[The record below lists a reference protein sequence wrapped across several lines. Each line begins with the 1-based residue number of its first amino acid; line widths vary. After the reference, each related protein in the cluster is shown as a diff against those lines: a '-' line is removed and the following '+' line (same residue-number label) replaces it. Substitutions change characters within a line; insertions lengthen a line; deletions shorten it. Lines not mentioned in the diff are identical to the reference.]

1 MRERESRERALE
13 HRGEDRETVGRLGES
28 LERAGQKKTEEEQ
41 SRGRAHRGRA
51 HTDEEQTKS
60 RVQKSGGWCRTLEA
74 WQSVGPKGLS
84 LRGGA
89 WESYSYSLIQRATC
103 GDGCRAHTAL
113 RP

>member
-74 WQSVGPKGLS
+74 WQSIGPKGLS

-89 WESYSYSLIQRATC
+89 LLEGDMWCGASLSGMGAGRA
-103 GDGCRAHTAL
+103 R